1 MSRLIIHD
9 QGGLYYTTST
19 VVGWIDIFSRK
30 KYRDIILNSLQYNI
44 EHKALLVFAYVI
56 MSNHIHLVLRA
67 GNPQKWPLWDILRDF
82 KKFTARTILDTIMKE
97 KESRRDWL
105 MYMFKYY
112 AKQNTNN
119 REFQFWQQ
127 DNYPVELLNIN
138 QVWTKIN
145 YIHNN
150 PVKAG
155 IVDSPEEYIYSS
167 ARNYLRN
174 NKGCLLKINLMNP
187 DPNVR
192 EVKNDFCVED
202 SGLTRTSET

>member
-1 MSRLIIHD
+1 MHRLIIHD
-9 QGGLYYTTST
+9 EGGLYFTTST

-44 EHKALLVFAYVI
+44 EHKALLVFAYII
-56 MSNHIHLVLRA
+56 MSNHIHLVLQA
-67 GNPQKWPLWDILRDF
+67 GNPEKWPLSDILRDF
-82 KKFTARTILDTIMKE
+82 KKFTARTILETIKTE

-105 MYMFKYY
+105 LHMFKYY
-112 AKQNTNN
+112 AKNNTNN

-127 DNYPVELLNIN
+127 YNNPVELLDKKQI
-138 QVWTKIN
+138 WTKIN

-155 IVDSPEEYIYSS
+155 IVDFPEEYVYSS

-174 NKGCLLKINLMNP
+174 NKGCLLQINLMNP
-187 DPNVR
+187 DIGDIN
-192 EVKNDFCVED
+192 NITSGVE
-202 SGLTRTSET
+202 GVN

>member
-1 MSRLIIHD
+1 MPRLFIHD
-9 QGGLYYTTST
+9 QGGLYFTTST

-56 MSNHIHLVLRA
+56 MSNHIHLVLQA
-67 GNPQKWPLWDILRDF
+67 GNPEKWPLSDILRDF
-82 KKFTARTILDTIMKE
+82 KKFTARSILETIKTE

-105 MYMFKYY
+105 MKMFKYY
-112 AKQNTNN
+112 VNYNTNN

-127 DNYPVELLNIN
+127 NNNPVELLNKEQI
-138 QVWTKIN
+138 WTKIN

-155 IVDSPEEYIYSS
+155 IVDYPEEYIYSS

-174 NKGCLLKINLMNP
+174 NKGCLLKINLMNS
-187 DPNVR
+187 DVGD
-192 EVKNDFCVED
+192 VKEKN
-202 SGLTRTSET
+202 LRL